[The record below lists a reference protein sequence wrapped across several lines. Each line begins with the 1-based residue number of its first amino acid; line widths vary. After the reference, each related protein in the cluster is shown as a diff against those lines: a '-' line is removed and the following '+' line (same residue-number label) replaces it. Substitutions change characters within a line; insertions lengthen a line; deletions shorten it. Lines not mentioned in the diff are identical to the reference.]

1 MEEEFNMV
9 HVKALAI
16 KGIMT
21 LIVLYLVLG
30 LGFNFTFGDTL
41 LMTIVLGVIS
51 YLLGDLYVL
60 PKWNNMIATVAD
72 FGLAFLV
79 VWLMGMPLSMGLSPG
94 MLALAALF
102 AAIVMAIGEYFFH
115 FYMMSKELGKP
126 RFIERTE

>member
-1 MEEEFNMV
+1 MV

-21 LIVLYLVLG
+21 IIVLYLVLG

-41 LMTIVLGVIS
+41 LMTLVLGVVS

>member
-1 MEEEFNMV
+1 MV

-60 PKWNNMIATVAD
+60 PKWNNMIATLAD

-126 RFIERTE
+126 RFIEKTE

>member
-1 MEEEFNMV
+1 MV

-21 LIVLYLVLG
+21 IIVLYLVLG

-41 LMTIVLGVIS
+41 LMTIVLGLVS

>member
-1 MEEEFNMV
+1 MV

>member
-1 MEEEFNMV
+1 MV

-21 LIVLYLVLG
+21 IIVLYLVLG

-41 LMTIVLGVIS
+41 LMTIVLGVVS

-126 RFIERTE
+126 RFIEKTE

>member
-21 LIVLYLVLG
+21 IIVLYLVLG

-41 LMTIVLGVIS
+41 LMTIVLGVVS

>member
-1 MEEEFNMV
+1 MV

-41 LMTIVLGVIS
+41 LMTIVLGVVS

-102 AAIVMAIGEYFFH
+102 TAIVMAIGEYFFH

>member
-1 MEEEFNMV
+1 MV

-21 LIVLYLVLG
+21 IIVLYLVLG

-41 LMTIVLGVIS
+41 LMTIVLGVVS

-60 PKWNNMIATVAD
+60 PKWNNMIATLAD

-94 MLALAALF
+94 TLALAALF

>member
-1 MEEEFNMV
+1 MV

-21 LIVLYLVLG
+21 IIVLYLVLG

-41 LMTIVLGVIS
+41 LMTIVLGVVS

-94 MLALAALF
+94 MLALAALI

-126 RFIERTE
+126 RFIEKTE

>member
-1 MEEEFNMV
+1 MV

-21 LIVLYLVLG
+21 IIVLYLVLG

-41 LMTIVLGVIS
+41 LMTIVLGVVS

-60 PKWNNMIATVAD
+60 PKWNNMIATLAD

>member
-1 MEEEFNMV
+1 MV

-21 LIVLYLVLG
+21 IIVLYLVLG

-41 LMTIVLGVIS
+41 LMTIVLGVVS
-51 YLLGDLYVL
+51 YLLGDLYIL

>member
-1 MEEEFNMV
+1 MT

-21 LIVLYLVLG
+21 IIVLYLVLG
-30 LGFNFTFGDTL
+30 LGFGFTFGDTL

-60 PKWNNMIATVAD
+60 PRWNNMIATLAD

-79 VWLMGMPLSMGLSPG
+79 IWLMGMPLSWG
-94 MLALAALF
+94 
-102 AAIVMAIGEYFFH
+102 
-115 FYMMSKELGKP
+115 
-126 RFIERTE
+126 

>member
-1 MEEEFNMV
+1 MV

-126 RFIERTE
+126 RFIEKTE

>member
-1 MEEEFNMV
+1 MV

-16 KGIMT
+16 KGIMSI
-21 LIVLYLVLG
+21 IVLYLVLG

-41 LMTIVLGVIS
+41 LMTIVLGVVS

-72 FGLAFLV
+72 FGLAFFV

>member
-1 MEEEFNMV
+1 MT

-21 LIVLYLVLG
+21 IIVLYLVLG
-30 LGFNFTFGDTL
+30 LGFGFTFGDTL

-60 PKWNNMIATVAD
+60 PRWNNMIATLAD

-79 VWLMGMPLSMGLSPG
+79 IWLMGMPLSLG
-94 MLALAALF
+94 
-102 AAIVMAIGEYFFH
+102 IVMAIGEYCFH
-115 FYMMSKELGKP
+115 FYMMSKEIGKKHYL
-126 RFIERTE
+126 ETRTDS

>member
-1 MEEEFNMV
+1 MV

-21 LIVLYLVLG
+21 IIVLYLVLG

-41 LMTIVLGVIS
+41 LMTIVLGVVS

>member
-1 MEEEFNMV
+1 MV

-21 LIVLYLVLG
+21 IIVLYLILG

-126 RFIERTE
+126 RFIEKTE

>member
-1 MEEEFNMV
+1 MV

-21 LIVLYLVLG
+21 IIVLYLVLG